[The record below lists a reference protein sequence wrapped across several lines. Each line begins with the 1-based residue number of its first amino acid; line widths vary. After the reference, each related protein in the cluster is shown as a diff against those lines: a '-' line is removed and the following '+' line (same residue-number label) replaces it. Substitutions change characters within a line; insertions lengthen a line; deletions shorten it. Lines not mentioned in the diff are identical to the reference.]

1 MAMEIQR
8 RRSYR
13 CTLIPADMPPEQVED
28 AAHAGALPFVQ
39 IQVPHANY
47 ARATAHAVTGKR
59 VHEVQQLREGGAA

>member
-1 MAMEIQR
+1 MHIQR

-13 CTLIPADMPPEQVED
+13 CTLIPPDMPPEQVED

-47 ARATAHAVTGKR
+47 ARATAFAITGRAVHSVER
-59 VHEVQQLREGGAA
+59 IEEGGAA